1 MIPRNTKIYIKE
13 TVMNVSVIIPAA
25 GSGTRAKLNE
35 NKIFF
40 NLGEKTVIEKTVDAF
55 KANEQVTEI
64 VIACSEN
71 DEQRILALFSDS
83 KKVKTVIGGKTRTE
97 SVKNALNAAS
107 GEITLVHDGARP
119 FVTNSLVND
128 IIEATK
134 QFGAAIPVIFSTDTL
149 GFGENGFVSETTRQN
164 LYFVQTPQGFSTEKL
179 KLAYSRIKETDV
191 FTDDAGVYCKY
202 VGKVKTVDGEKS
214 NKKLTYHE
222 DFIPEYLVGTGFD
235 LHRLVENR
243 PLILG
248 GVHIPHDKGL
258 LGHSDA
264 DVLTHAVMDAIL
276 SALSLRDIGYHFP
289 DTDPKYSGAD
299 SMLLLREVLE
309 KMHNR
314 GYKVNNL
321 SACIMAE
328 KPKLKQFVP
337 AITQNLAAALSL
349 SHSLV
354 GITCTTLEKI
364 GTVGRE
370 EGIAV
375 EAYVCLKRADA

>member
-1 MIPRNTKIYIKE
+1 
-13 TVMNVSVIIPAA
+13 MNVSVIIPAA

-40 NLGEKTVIEKTVDAF
+40 NLGGKTVIEKTVDAF
-55 KANEQVTEI
+55 KTNEQVTEI
-64 VIACSEN
+64 VIACSKN

-119 FVTNSLVND
+119 FVTNRLIND
-128 IIEATK
+128 IIAATK

-214 NKKLTYHE
+214 NKKLTCHE
-222 DFIPEYLVGTGFD
+222 DFLPEYLVGTGFD

-248 GVHIPHDKGL
+248 GVRIPHDKGL

-299 SMLLLREVLE
+299 SMRLLREVLE

-314 GYKVNNL
+314 GYEVNNL

-328 KPKLKQFVP
+328 KPKLMQFVP

-349 SHSLV
+349 SPSLV